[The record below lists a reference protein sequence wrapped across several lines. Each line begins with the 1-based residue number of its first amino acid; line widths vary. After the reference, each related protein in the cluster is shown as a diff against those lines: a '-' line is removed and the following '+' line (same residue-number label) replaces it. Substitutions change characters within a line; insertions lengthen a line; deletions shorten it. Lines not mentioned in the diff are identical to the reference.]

1 MKILLALMLSVFSV
15 NAFASS
21 KAEQTFLKK
30 LYSVIEA
37 GSEVTQEIDFDS
49 LSAPDQAALLKAAE
63 YESNIWYDTIL
74 EGDYQ
79 LKDGASVEFGSLTK
93 IYSAAGEFVAYKGQI
108 QHEAYDTGSCDIPY
122 EEDDATIQE
131 YMKENCVAGYISSG
145 IYISPDF
152 KFHLRDE
159 NAIEDFEE

>member
-15 NAFASS
+15 NAVASS
-21 KAEQTFLKK
+21 KAEQAFLKK
-30 LYSVIEA
+30 LYAVVESGTETFEEIEL
-37 GSEVTQEIDFDS
+37 DS
-49 LSAPDQAALLKAAE
+49 LSAQDQAALLKAAE

-79 LKDGASVEFGSLTK
+79 LKADASVEYGSLTK
-93 IYSAAGEFVAYKGQI
+93 MYSAKGEFIAYKGLI

-122 EEDDATIQE
+122 EEDDSVIQD
-131 YMKENCVAGYISSG
+131 YMKENCTPGYISSG
-145 IYISPDF
+145 IYVSPDF

-159 NAIEDFEE
+159 NAIEDFQE